1 MEFISKESNKRI
13 THSIG
18 FKVDKINS
26 LPQQGVFSWRFSNA
40 TGRAKN
46 WTTPYCYRLDG
57 INKYLKSAVQQSPSD
72 LSSISNSQLT
82 EEEALQLADE
92 LTSKLMEGERPSSD
106 QVSIQRMV
114 AGLGDTRGKL
124 RLTFAR
130 SLGAIGTEAI
140 PILCAALRKHENV
153 VVRRASA
160 KTLNLIGSKIALP
173 YLLEAFLEDD
183 DPVVLGSS
191 AGAMATIGPEA
202 LESLLGILVNPEC
215 TPFQVG
221 LINLALTFIGAK
233 APEALL
239 EACDSPYAEVR
250 VAAISALGDQIQA
263 LQDNRAM
270 DRLIRAVDDESSEV
284 RAEAVTLIG
293 KSCDAEDVQDLLI
306 KKLNDT
312 DPQVRKN
319 TALSLMKLT
328 AYQAIEG
335 LTTAANTEEDSDV
348 RRVIQ
353 VAIKILR
360 AGEE

>member
-1 MEFISKESNKRI
+1 
-13 THSIG
+13 
-18 FKVDKINS
+18 
-26 LPQQGVFSWRFSNA
+26 
-40 TGRAKN
+40 
-46 WTTPYCYRLDG
+46 
-57 INKYLKSAVQQSPSD
+57 
-72 LSSISNSQLT
+72 
-82 EEEALQLADE
+82 
-92 LTSKLMEGERPSSD
+92 
-106 QVSIQRMV
+106 MV

-124 RLTFAR
+124 RLTFAK

-140 PILCAALRKHENV
+140 PILCTALRKHENV

-160 KTLNLIGSKIALP
+160 KTLNLIGSKTALP

-191 AGAMATIGPEA
+191 AGAMATIGPDA

-239 EACDSPYAEVR
+239 EACDSPHAEVR

-263 LQDNRAM
+263 LQDNKAM
-270 DRLIRAVDDESSEV
+270 DRLIKAVDDQSSEV

-306 KKLNDT
+306 KKLSDT

-328 AYQAIEG
+328 AFQAIEG
-335 LTTAANTEEDSDV
+335 LTNAANAEEDSDV
-348 RRVIQ
+348 KKVIN

-360 AGEE
+360 TGNE

>member
-13 THSIG
+13 THSIR

-124 RLTFAR
+124 RLTFAK